1 MLSAVCAQ
9 SPPDGD
15 PREMLTQALILSQV
29 ALIKGCPTV
38 LSVEQFAPVGD
49 RKQPG
54 ICLQNDITKK
64 EEKKRLERV
73 GWNRKP

>member
-1 MLSAVCAQ
+1 M
-9 SPPDGD
+9 
-15 PREMLTQALILSQV
+15 
-29 ALIKGCPTV
+29 

-64 EEKKRLERV
+64 GGKKSLEEGGLEQKAL
-73 GWNRKP
+73 N

>member
-1 MLSAVCAQ
+1 M
-9 SPPDGD
+9 
-15 PREMLTQALILSQV
+15 
-29 ALIKGCPTV
+29 

-64 EEKKRLERV
+64 EEKKHPQR
-73 GWNRKP
+73 GWAGIESPKLDLNCIFCYHKYVISD